1 MANAPKYPLEEI
13 KRLLKNPDTRIIR
26 RRDRAVAAGLGYPD
40 DDSMAARILH
50 VTSDEFYKTMEADD
64 PVRFPDLWQDVYKSE
79 ESDGTKL
86 YIKLQISSGS
96 GVLITF
102 KRDTSR

>member
-1 MANAPKYPLEEI
+1 MMMPNPPTYQLEEI
-13 KRLLKNPDTRIIR
+13 KRLLKDPDTRIIR
-26 RRDRAVAAGLGYPD
+26 RRDRAAAAALGYAD
-40 DDSMAARILH
+40 DQEMVARIFRL
-50 VTSDEFYKTMEADD
+50 TSDEFYKTMIAED
-64 PVRFPDLWQDVYKSE
+64 FPGLWQDVYKTE

-96 GVLITF
+96 GILITF